1 MGDIN
6 KMIQWMKDREGKVTY
21 SQPNRLGPNSYD
33 CSSAVYFALIA
44 GGFIP
49 SGTMGWTGSLHDT
62 TLPPIATKIARS
74 ECRKGDIFLSKYW
87 ANDGHTGIFIDNKTI
102 IHCSYGKNGIY
113 TTPADGGYMGYEP
126 IEYYRLKNTGS
137 GSGENPEKEGEIEM
151 YIYWKQQKIN
161 SQTYDA
167 YLLNGNKRMYIK
179 DNTLLN
185 ECRVLVRLY
194 GNNTTEE
201 RFYNDAY
208 RVLAL
213 EATTDL
219 VEFKYYSNK

>member
-87 ANDGHTGIFIDNKTI
+87 ANDVHTGIFIDNKTI

-126 IEYYRLKNTGS
+126 IEYYRLKNTNV
-137 GSGENPEKEGEIEM
+137 GESNKKKGGDVMLLFKSNSKVYWLVGNHYTYVQNPTELEKIKEM
-151 YIYWKQQKIN
+151 MKKAG
-161 SQTYDA
+161 YDTWEHTNA
-167 YLLNGNKRMYIK
+167 IQVAYIK
-179 DNTLLN
+179 
-185 ECRVLVRLY
+185 RIA
-194 GNNTTEE
+194 TE
-201 RFYNDAY
+201 
-208 RVLAL
+208 
-213 EATTDL
+213 
-219 VEFKYYSNK
+219 K

>member
-6 KMIQWMKDREGKVTY
+6 KMIQWMKDREGKTTY
-21 SQPNRLGPNSYD
+21 SQSNRMGPNSYD
-33 CSSAVYFALIA
+33 CSSAVYFALAA

-49 SGTMGWTGSLHDT
+49 SGSMGWTGSLHDT
-62 TLPPIATKIARS
+62 TLPSIATKIARS
-74 ECRKGDIFLSKYW
+74 ECTKGDIFLSKYW
-87 ANDGHTGIFIDNKTI
+87 ANDGHTGIFVDNKTI
-102 IHCSYGKNGIY
+102 IHCSYGRNGIY

-126 IEYYRLKNTGS
+126 IEYYRLKNANS
-137 GSGENPEKEGEIEM
+137 GSEENTEKEGEIMM

-161 SQTYDA
+161 SSTYDA

-185 ECRVLVRLY
+185 ECRALVRLY
-194 GNNTTEE
+194 GDNTKEE
-201 RFYNDAY
+201 RFYNDAF

-219 VEFKYYSNK
+219 VEFKYYANK

>member
-33 CSSAVYFALIA
+33 CSSAVYLALIA

-102 IHCSYGKNGIY
+102 VHCSYGKNGIY

-126 IEYYRLKNTGS
+126 IEYYRLKNTS
-137 GSGENPEKEGEIEM
+137 VGESNKKKGGDVMLLFKSNSKVYWLVGNHYTYVHNPTELEKIKEM
-151 YIYWKQQKIN
+151 MKKAG
-161 SQTYDA
+161 YDTWEHTNA
-167 YLLNGNKRMYIK
+167 TQVAYIK
-179 DNTLLN
+179 
-185 ECRVLVRLY
+185 RIA
-194 GNNTTEE
+194 TE
-201 RFYNDAY
+201 
-208 RVLAL
+208 
-213 EATTDL
+213 
-219 VEFKYYSNK
+219 K